1 MIIKLCIDFM
11 FQCPV
16 TAIVKIIHI
25 VDGLT
30 TRSMCGSGE
39 EQHIRRPLN
48 ISIWGQK
55 VQL

>member
-39 EQHIRRPLN
+39 EQHIRGPLH